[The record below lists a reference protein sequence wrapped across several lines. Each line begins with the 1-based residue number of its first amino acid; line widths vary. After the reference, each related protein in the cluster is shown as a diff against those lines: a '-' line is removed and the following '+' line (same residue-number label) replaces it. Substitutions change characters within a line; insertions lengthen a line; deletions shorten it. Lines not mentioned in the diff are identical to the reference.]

1 MPTVPAAHTFD
12 GNGIRVNRRKLK
24 CTSISL
30 IILLLEKFRQ
40 SCAALRLSPQEQTC
54 TFVAFG
60 DTNIVRQ
67 LK

>member
-1 MPTVPAAHTFD
+1 MAMAFEFIP
-12 GNGIRVNRRKLK
+12 RKHK
-24 CTSISL
+24 CTSIIL

-54 TFVAFG
+54 HFVAFG
-60 DTNIVRQ
+60 ETNILWQ

>member
-1 MPTVPAAHTFD
+1 MPTVLAAHTFD
-12 GNGIRVNRRKLK
+12 GIRLIRRKLK
-24 CTSISL
+24 CASISL

-54 TFVAFG
+54 TVVAFG
-60 DTNIVRQ
+60 ELNILWQ

>member
-12 GNGIRVNRRKLK
+12 GNGIRVNSTYL
-24 CTSISL
+24 IIIIL

-54 TFVAFG
+54 TVVAFG

>member
-12 GNGIRVNRRKLK
+12 GNRIRLNRHKLK
-24 CTSISL
+24 STSISL

-40 SCAALRLSPQEQTC
+40 SCAALRLSPQEQTS

-60 DTNIVRQ
+60 DKNIVEQ